1 MAFRRRIPT
10 KPKLLLLDAD
20 IVIGAHCC
28 GVWESLLDAADIAV
42 AETVARTEA
51 QFYSKE
57 VAGIPVEINLPR
69 LIAEGRVTQL
79 SASLE
84 DIASIS
90 SIFEGNDRVE
100 LHAGETESLAL
111 LYSKKADGRLFC
123 SADAVAIQALAM
135 LGLWEQG
142 TALETVLT
150 STGLQRSLSSQYTDE
165 YFQRLI
171 RKGQERRMMG
181 EGVPH

>member
-1 MAFRRRIPT
+1 MPT

-20 IVIGAHCC
+20 IVIGAHQY

-57 VAGIPVEINLPR
+57 AAGIPVEINLPR
-69 LIAEGRVTQL
+69 LIEEGRVTEL

-90 SIFEGNDRVE
+90 SIFDGNNRVE
-100 LHAGETESLAL
+100 LHPGEMESLAL
-111 LYSKKADGRLFC
+111 LYSNNADGRLFC
-123 SADAVAIQALAM
+123 TADAVAIQAAAM
-135 LGLWEQG
+135 LGMSEQAI
-142 TALETVLT
+142 ALEKVLT
-150 STGLQRSLSSQYTDE
+150 NTGLQHSLSHQYTDE

>member
-1 MAFRRRIPT
+1 M
-10 KPKLLLLDAD
+10 
-20 IVIGAHCC
+20 
-28 GVWESLLDAADIAV
+28 WESLLDVADIAV
-42 AETVARTEA
+42 AETVAKTEA

-69 LIAEGRVTQL
+69 LIEEGRVTEL

-84 DIASIS
+84 DIVSIS

-100 LHAGETESLAL
+100 LHPGEMESLAL
-111 LYSKKADGRLFC
+111 IHSNNADGRLFC
-123 SADAVAIQALAM
+123 TADAVAIQALAM
-135 LGLWEQG
+135 LGLSEQG

>member
-1 MAFRRRIPT
+1 MTT

-28 GVWESLLDAADIAV
+28 GVWENLLDAADIAV
-42 AETVARTEA
+42 AETVAKTEA

-57 VAGIPVEINLPR
+57 KAGIPVEIHLPR
-69 LIAEGRVTQL
+69 LIEEGRVTEL
-79 SASLE
+79 SASFE

-90 SIFEGNDRVE
+90 SIFEGNDRIE
-100 LHAGETESLAL
+100 LHPGEMESLAL
-111 LYSKKADGRLFC
+111 LYSNKAHGRLFC
-123 SADAVAIQALAM
+123 TADAVAIQALAM
-135 LGLWEQG
+135 LGLSEQG
-142 TALETVLT
+142 IALETVLT
-150 STGLQRSLSSQYTDE
+150 STGLQRSLSSRYTDE

-181 EGVPH
+181 EGVPHRQ